1 MNNVTKKSL
10 LNKALIPLKY
20 WVNLIA
26 VQLLACVVIVVFI
39 RYLIVYSSA
48 ITIYSR
54 TMDIVFK
61 MFIMN
66 ALTVQNPG
74 HKCDW
79 EIRMIIDEKII
90 ADTT

>member
-1 MNNVTKKSL
+1 MN
-10 LNKALIPLKY
+10 
-20 WVNLIA
+20 
-26 VQLLACVVIVVFI
+26 
-39 RYLIVYSSA
+39 
-48 ITIYSR
+48 
-54 TMDIVFK
+54 IVFK